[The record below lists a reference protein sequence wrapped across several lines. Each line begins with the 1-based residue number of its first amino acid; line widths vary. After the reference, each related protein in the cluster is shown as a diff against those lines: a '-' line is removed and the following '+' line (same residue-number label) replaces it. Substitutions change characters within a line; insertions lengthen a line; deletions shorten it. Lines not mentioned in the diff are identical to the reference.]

1 MAGQDQILCRDG
13 TLQIP
18 ARIRQISDRY
28 SIVGDYIRKL
38 VVPDT
43 LQGLQKHRYGRITGE
58 VDLDNP
64 QKLKGGKI
72 LYTKKDN

>member
-1 MAGQDQILCRDG
+1 
-13 TLQIP
+13 
-18 ARIRQISDRY
+18 
-28 SIVGDYIRKL
+28 VGDYIRKL

-43 LQGLQKHRYGRITGE
+43 LQGLQKHRYGRITGG

-72 LYTKKDN
+72 LYTKRSDE

>member
-1 MAGQDQILCRDG
+1 MAAVCRDG

-18 ARIRQISDRY
+18 ARIKQISDRY

-43 LQGLQKHRYGRITGE
+43 LRGLQKHRYGRITGG

-64 QKLKGGKI
+64 QKVKGGKI
-72 LYTKKDN
+72 LYTKRSDE